1 MTGWL
6 VGQLPSVMI
15 EDPVIEAFALAA
27 EDIADSF
34 RSRLDGIEHQLDA
47 HLASPAMLAY
57 LAGWLGFP
65 LDELDGADFNASVL
79 PVIGH
84 ILKSRGTAT
93 GLRHLLEVLTG
104 GSVDVVDP
112 GGIYG
117 PAEPVPPYD
126 PLVRIR
132 FVQEGVRGQERLAAI
147 LEREIPVGVR
157 VDVSWPVTR
166 EGES

>member
-1 MTGWL
+1 MNGWL

-27 EDIADSF
+27 EAIGDSF

-47 HLASPAMLAY
+47 HLASPDMLAY

-65 LDELDGADFNASVL
+65 LDELDGADFNALVL
-79 PVIGH
+79 PVIGQ

-93 GLRHLLEVLTG
+93 ALRQLLEALSG
-104 GSVDVVDP
+104 GSVDIVDP

-126 PLVRIR
+126 SLVRIR
-132 FVQEGVRGQERLAAI
+132 FAQEGIRGRERLVAI
-147 LEREIPVGVR
+147 LEREVPVGVR
-157 VDVSWPVTR
+157 VDVSWSVTAA
-166 EGES
+166 EES